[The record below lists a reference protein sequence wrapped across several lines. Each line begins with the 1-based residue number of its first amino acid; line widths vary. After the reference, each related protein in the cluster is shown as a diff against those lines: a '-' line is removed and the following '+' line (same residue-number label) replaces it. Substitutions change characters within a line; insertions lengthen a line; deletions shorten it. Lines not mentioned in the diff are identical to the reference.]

1 MCNTF
6 TLKQTKMQI
15 DTKHTN
21 KWINIPCSSVEKFI
35 IANMSILTKLNL
47 QIKIPNNKIMQY
59 FRYQKFDSK
68 IHTNVLE

>member
-1 MCNTF
+1 MCNIF

-35 IANMSILTKLNL
+35 IANMSNSH
-47 QIKIPNNKIMQY
+47 QIKSIDQN
-59 FRYQKFDSK
+59 
-68 IHTNVLE
+68 T